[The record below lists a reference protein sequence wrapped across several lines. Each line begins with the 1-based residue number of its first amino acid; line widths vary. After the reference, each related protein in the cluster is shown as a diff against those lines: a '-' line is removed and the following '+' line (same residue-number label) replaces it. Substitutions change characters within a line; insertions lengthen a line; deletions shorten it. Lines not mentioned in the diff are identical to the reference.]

1 MGCAP
6 HPILFPLSM
15 LARCIISEFNYEVEV
30 LGIQPAQN
38 EVDSEL
44 CFPVHAAV
52 DEVVGVLAMLC
63 APHWLCSG

>member
-1 MGCAP
+1 
-6 HPILFPLSM
+6 M

-44 CFPVHAAV
+44 SFPVHAAV
-52 DEVVGVLAMLC
+52 DEIVGVLVTFVGASLT
-63 APHWLCSG
+63 L